1 MPGGCKMAVT
11 KRRDRVFRGSTM
23 ALARNCRRVFAS
35 VFVFELA
42 CLTALLLSGCGGS
55 KAKRAQDR
63 ADNAY
68 SLARGNPLTLRAF
81 LEEMPKGAELHYH
94 LSGGV
99 YAETW
104 IRDAAEDGLCVNVTA
119 LSFAGTHEPNCGDG
133 NVPVKSIYA
142 NRDQIYDRLV
152 DAFSMRA
159 FVPMPSNDGHDQF
172 FRTFNRFGGL
182 DARHMGEWLDEV
194 ASRAALQNE
203 QYMELMVTPPF
214 NHAQALAAALK
225 KENGWNPD
233 AGFAPMHDRLLA
245 MGLRDEIP
253 VTKAFFDSAEAG
265 RQQIEHCGQADASP
279 ACHVKIRYIY
289 QVLRALPPEVVF
301 AHTLLGFEY
310 AQTDPRVVGM
320 NYVQPEDDPV
330 AMENY
335 ALGMR
340 QIDYL
345 HRVYPKLHISLHA
358 GELAPGMVPPEGL
371 RFHIRMAVETGHA
384 ERIGHGVDVMYEDRP
399 YDLLREMAANHVM
412 VEINLT
418 SNDVILGIAGYE
430 HPFRTYR
437 KYRVPVSLSTDDEG
451 VSRIDLTHEYELA
464 IETYALSYADV
475 KQMVRT
481 GITHTFLPGA
491 SLWRERDQ
499 FVDTVGEC
507 SGDTLGADDPSSS
520 CATFLKSSEHAQ
532 QEWELERRFRLF
544 ESTVSI
550 PVSPTRR

>member
-11 KRRDRVFRGSTM
+11 QRRDRVFKGSTM
-23 ALARNCRRVFAS
+23 ASARNCPKDFAS
-35 VFVFELA
+35 VFVLVLA
-42 CLTALLLSGCGGS
+42 CSIAPLFSGCSGS
-55 KAKRAQDR
+55 KAKQAQDR

-68 SLARGNPLTLRAF
+68 NLARGNPLTLRAF

-104 IRDAAEDGLCVNVTA
+104 IRDAAEDGLCVNVAA
-119 LSFAGTHEPNCGDG
+119 LSFTDMHEPNCGTG
-133 NVPVKSIYA
+133 NLPVKSTYA
-142 NRDQIYDRLV
+142 NKDQIYDRLV

-159 FVPMPSNDGHDQF
+159 FVPTPSNDGHDQF
-172 FRTFNRFGGL
+172 FRTFNRFGGI

-194 ASRAALQNE
+194 ASRAASQNE

-214 NHAQALAAALK
+214 SHAQALASALK
-225 KENGWNPD
+225 KENGWNPE
-233 AGFAPMHDRLLA
+233 AGFGGIRDRLLA

-253 VTKAFFDSAEAG
+253 ATKAFFDSAETS
-265 RQQIEHCGQADASP
+265 RQQIEHCGEANESP
-279 ACHVKIRYIY
+279 ACHVEVRYIY
-289 QVLRALPPEVVF
+289 QVLRAFPPEVVF
-301 AHTLLGFEY
+301 AQTLLGFEY
-310 AQTDPRVVGM
+310 AQNDPRVVGI

-345 HRVYPKLHISLHA
+345 HGAYPKLHISLHA
-358 GELAPGMVPPEGL
+358 GELAPGMVPPDGL
-371 RFHIRMAVETGHA
+371 RFHIRMAIETGHA

-430 HPFRTYR
+430 HPFRAYR
-437 KYRVPVSLSTDDEG
+437 KYNVPVSLSTDDEG

-464 IETYALSYADV
+464 VETYALSYADV

-481 GITHTFLPGA
+481 GIAHTFLPGA
-491 SLWRERDQ
+491 SLWQQRDK
-499 FVDTVGEC
+499 FVHTIEDC
-507 SGDTLGADDPSSS
+507 SGDALGADNPSRP

-544 ESTVSI
+544 ESTVRI
-550 PVSPTRR
+550 PVSPPAR

>member
-1 MPGGCKMAVT
+1 
-11 KRRDRVFRGSTM
+11 M
-23 ALARNCRRVFAS
+23 ALARKCSRAVAFLF
-35 VFVFELA
+35 VFVLP
-42 CLTALLLSGCGGS
+42 CSMALLLSGCSGS
-55 KAKRAQDR
+55 KAKQNQDR
-63 ADNAY
+63 ADTAY
-68 SLARGNPLTLRAF
+68 NLARGNPLALRAF

-104 IRDAAEDGLCVNVTA
+104 IRDAAADGLCVNVAA
-119 LSFAGTHEPNCGDG
+119 LSFTDKHEPNCGNG

-142 NRDQIYDRLV
+142 NNDQIYDRLV

-172 FRTFNRFGGL
+172 FRTFSRFGGL
-182 DARHMGEWLDEV
+182 DSRHMGEWLDEV
-194 ASRAALQNE
+194 ASRAASQNE

-214 NHAQALAAALK
+214 SHAQALAAALK

-233 AGFAPMHDRLLA
+233 AGFGPIRDRLLA
-245 MGLRDEIP
+245 MGLRDEIG
-253 VTKAFFDSAEAG
+253 VTKAFFDSAETG
-265 RQQIEHCGQADASP
+265 RQQIEHCGQANESP
-279 ACHVKIRYIY
+279 ACRVEIRYIY
-289 QVLRALPPEVVF
+289 QVLRAFPPEVVF
-301 AHTLLGFEY
+301 AQTLLGFEY
-310 AQTDPRVVGM
+310 AQTDPRVVGI

-345 HRVYPKLHISLHA
+345 HGVYPQLHISLHA
-358 GELAPGMVPPEGL
+358 GELAPGMVPPDGL

-384 ERIGHGVDVMYEDRP
+384 ERIGHGVDVMYEDQP

-418 SNDVILGIAGYE
+418 SNNVILGIAGYE

-437 KYRVPVSLSTDDEG
+437 KYKVPVSLSTDDEG
-451 VSRIDLTHEYELA
+451 VLRVSLTHEYELEV
-464 IETYALSYADV
+464 ETYALSYADL

-491 SLWRERDQ
+491 SLWRERDN
-499 FVDTVGEC
+499 FVRTVEEC
-507 SGDTLGADDPSSS
+507 SEDALGADNPSAS
-520 CATFLKSSEHAQ
+520 CANFLKSSEHAQ

-544 ESTVSI
+544 ESTVSG
-550 PVSPTRR
+550 PVSPTAR

>member
-1 MPGGCKMAVT
+1 MAP
-11 KRRDRVFRGSTM
+11 
-23 ALARNCRRVFAS
+23 ARKYSRVFAS
-35 VFVFELA
+35 LF
-42 CLTALLLSGCGGS
+42 LLLLGCSIAALFSGCSGS
-55 KAKRAQDR
+55 NARKAEDR

-68 SLARGNPLTLRAF
+68 NLARGNPLTLRAF

-104 IRDAAEDGLCVNVTA
+104 IRDAAEDGLCVNVAA
-119 LSFAGTHEPNCGDG
+119 LSFTNKHEPNCGDG

-159 FVPMPSNDGHDQF
+159 FVPMPGDDGHDQF
-172 FRTFNRFGGL
+172 FRTFNRFGGI
-182 DARHMGEWLDEV
+182 DSRHMGEWLDEV
-194 ASRAALQNE
+194 ASRAASQNE

-214 NHAQALAAALK
+214 SHAQALAAALQ
-225 KENGWNPD
+225 KENGWKPD
-233 AGFAPMHDRLLA
+233 AGFGPIRDRLLA
-245 MGLRDEIP
+245 MGLREEIP
-253 VTKAFFDSAEAG
+253 VTKAFFDSAETG
-265 RQQIEHCGQADASP
+265 RQQIERCGQVNESP
-279 ACHVKIRYIY
+279 ACHVEIRYIY
-289 QVLRALPPEVVF
+289 QVLRAFPPEVVF
-301 AHTLLGFEY
+301 AQTLLGFEY
-310 AQTDPRVVGM
+310 AQTDPRVVGI

-330 AMENY
+330 AMANY

-345 HRVYPKLHISLHA
+345 HGVYPKLHISLHA
-358 GELAPGMVPPEGL
+358 GELAPGMVPPDGL

-384 ERIGHGVDVMYEDRP
+384 ERIGHGVDLMYEDRP

-430 HPFRTYR
+430 HPFRAYR
-437 KYRVPVSLSTDDEG
+437 KYKVPVSLSTDDEG

-464 IETYALSYADV
+464 VETYALSYADV

-491 SLWRERDQ
+491 SLWPERDTFLQ
-499 FVDTVGEC
+499 TVEEC
-507 SGDTLGADDPSSS
+507 SGDALGSDNLSTS
-520 CATFLKSSEHAQ
+520 CADFLKSSEHAR

-544 ESTVSI
+544 ESTVRI
-550 PVSPTRR
+550 PVSSTAR

>member
-1 MPGGCKMAVT
+1 MA
-11 KRRDRVFRGSTM
+11 S
-23 ALARNCRRVFAS
+23 ARNGLQDFAS
-35 VFVFELA
+35 VFVVVLA
-42 CLTALLLSGCGGS
+42 CSAALLFSGCSGS
-55 KAKRAQDR
+55 NARQAQDR
-63 ADNAY
+63 TENAY
-68 SLARGNPLTLRAF
+68 NLARGNPLALRAF
-81 LEEMPKGAELHYH
+81 LVGMPKGAELHYH

-104 IRDAAEDGLCVNVTA
+104 IRDAAEDGLCVNVGA
-119 LSFAGTHEPNCGDG
+119 LSFTDMHEPNCGDG

-142 NRDQIYDRLV
+142 NKDQIYDRLV

-159 FVPMPSNDGHDQF
+159 FVPTPSNDGHDQF
-172 FRTFNRFGGL
+172 FRTFNRFGGI

-194 ASRAALQNE
+194 ASRAASQNE

-214 NHAQALAAALK
+214 NHAQALASALK

-233 AGFAPMHDRLLA
+233 AGFGPIRDRLLA
-245 MGLRDEIP
+245 MGLRDEIS
-253 VTKAFFDSAEAG
+253 VTKAFFDLAEAG
-265 RQQIEHCGQADASP
+265 RQQIEHCGQANESP
-279 ACHVKIRYIY
+279 ACQVEIRYIY
-289 QVLRALPPEVVF
+289 QVLRAFAPEQVF
-301 AHTLLGFEY
+301 AQTLLGFEY
-310 AQTDPRVVGM
+310 AQTDPRVVGI

-330 AMENY
+330 AMANY
-335 ALGMR
+335 ALGMQ

-345 HRVYPKLHISLHA
+345 HGVYPKLHISLHA
-358 GELAPGMVPPEGL
+358 GELAPGMVPPDGL
-371 RFHIRMAVETGHA
+371 RFHIRMAIETGHA

-437 KYRVPVSLSTDDEG
+437 KYKVPVSLSTDDEG

-464 IETYALSYADV
+464 VETYALSYVDV

-491 SLWRERDQ
+491 SLWQQRDQ
-499 FVDTVGEC
+499 FVHTIEDC
-507 SGDTLGADDPSSS
+507 SGDALGADNPSSS

-544 ESTVSI
+544 ESTVRV
-550 PVSPTRR
+550 PVSPPAR

>member
-1 MPGGCKMAVT
+1 MA
-11 KRRDRVFRGSTM
+11 S
-23 ALARNCRRVFAS
+23 ARNCLQDFAS
-35 VFVFELA
+35 VFVLFLA
-42 CLTALLLSGCGGS
+42 CSTAPLFSGCSGS
-55 KAKRAQDR
+55 NARQAQDR

-68 SLARGNPLTLRAF
+68 NLARGNPLTLRAF

-104 IRDAAEDGLCVNVTA
+104 IRDAAEDGLCVNVAA
-119 LSFAGTHEPNCGDG
+119 LSFTDKHEPNCGDG

-142 NRDQIYDRLV
+142 NKDQIYDRLV

-172 FRTFNRFGGL
+172 FRTFNRFGGI
-182 DARHMGEWLDEV
+182 DSRHMGEWLDEA
-194 ASRAALQNE
+194 ASRAASQNE

-214 NHAQALAAALK
+214 SHAQALAAALK

-233 AGFAPMHDRLLA
+233 AGFGPIRSRLLA

-265 RQQIEHCGQADASP
+265 RQQIEHCGEANESP
-279 ACHVKIRYIY
+279 ACHVEIRYIY
-289 QVLRALPPEVVF
+289 QVLRAFPPEVVF
-301 AHTLLGFEY
+301 AQTLLGFEY
-310 AQTDPRVVGM
+310 AQTDPRVVGI

-330 AMENY
+330 AIKNY

-345 HRVYPKLHISLHA
+345 HGVYPKLHISLHA
-358 GELAPGMVPPEGL
+358 GELAPGMVPPDGL

-437 KYRVPVSLSTDDEG
+437 KYKVPVSLSTDDEG

-464 IETYALSYADV
+464 VETYALSYADV
-475 KQMVRT
+475 KQMART
-481 GITHTFLPGA
+481 GIAHTFLPGA
-491 SLWRERDQ
+491 SLWRERDK
-499 FVDTVGEC
+499 FVHSVEEC
-507 SGDTLGADDPSSS
+507 SGDALGADNPSSS
-520 CATFLKSSEHAQ
+520 CANFLKSSEHAR

-550 PVSPTRR
+550 PISPTAR

>member
-11 KRRDRVFRGSTM
+11 KRVRVFKGSTM
-23 ALARNCRRVFAS
+23 APARKCCRVLAS
-35 VFVFELA
+35 VVVALSLA
-42 CLTALLLSGCGGS
+42 AGFSLVGCGGS
-55 KAKRAQDR
+55 RAKQAQDR
-63 ADNAY
+63 AEYAY
-68 SLARGNPLTLRAF
+68 NLARGNPLELRAF

-104 IRDAAEDGLCVNVTA
+104 IRDAAEDGLCMNLAA
-119 LSFAGTHEPNCGDG
+119 LSFTAQHEPNCGQG
-133 NVPVKSIYA
+133 NVSVKSVYA
-142 NRDQIYDRLV
+142 NKDQVYDRLV

-172 FRTFNRFGGL
+172 FRTFDRFGGL
-182 DARHMGEWLDEV
+182 DSRHMGEWLDEV
-194 ASRAALQNE
+194 ASRAASQNE

-214 NHAQALAAALK
+214 SHAAGLAAALS
-225 KENGWNPD
+225 KENGWKPD
-233 AGFAPMHDRLLA
+233 AGFGAIRDRLLA
-245 MGLRDEIP
+245 MGLREEIP
-253 VTKAFFDSAEAG
+253 VTKAFFDSAEAS
-265 RQQIEHCGQADASP
+265 RQQIEHCGQANEST
-279 ACHVKIRYIY
+279 ACHVEIRYIY
-289 QVLRALPPEVVF
+289 QVLRAFPPEVVF
-301 AHTLLGFEY
+301 AQTLLGFEY
-310 AQTDPRVVGM
+310 AQTDPRVVGI

-345 HRVYPKLHISLHA
+345 HGVYPKLHISLHA
-358 GELAPGMVPPEGL
+358 GELAPGMVPPDGL

-418 SNDVILGIAGYE
+418 SNNVILGIAGYE

-464 IETYALSYADV
+464 VETYALTYTEV
-475 KQMVRT
+475 KQLVRT
-481 GITHTFLPGA
+481 GITHTFLPGP
-491 SLWRERDQ
+491 SLWQERDR
-499 FVDTVGEC
+499 FVHTVTEC
-507 SGDTLGADDPSSS
+507 SADALGADNPSPP
-520 CATFLKSSEHAQ
+520 CANFLKSSEHAQ
-532 QEWELERRFRLF
+532 QEWELERRFGVF
-544 ESTVSI
+544 ESTISA
-550 PVSPTRR
+550 PGSTNTR

>member
-11 KRRDRVFRGSTM
+11 KRRDRVSRGSTM
-23 ALARNCRRVFAS
+23 ALAHYCRRVFAS
-35 VFVFELA
+35 VHVFALA
-42 CLTALLLSGCGGS
+42 CSTAPLLSGCGGS
-55 KAKRAQDR
+55 KAKQAQDR

-119 LSFAGTHEPNCGDG
+119 LSFADTHEPNCGDG

-142 NRDQIYDRLV
+142 NKDQMYDRLV

-159 FVPMPSNDGHDQF
+159 FVPTPSNDGHDQF

-194 ASRAALQNE
+194 ASRAASQNE

-214 NHAQALAAALK
+214 SQAQALAAALK
-225 KENGWNPD
+225 KEVGWNPD
-233 AGFAPMHDRLLA
+233 AGFASMRDRLLA
-245 MGLRDEIP
+245 MGLRDEIG

-265 RQQIEHCGQADASP
+265 RQQIEHCGQPNASP
-279 ACHVKIRYIY
+279 ACHVELRYVY
-289 QVLRALPPEVVF
+289 QVLRAFPPEVVF
-301 AHTLLGFEY
+301 AQTLLGFEY
-310 AQTDPRVVGM
+310 AQTDPRVVGI

-358 GELAPGMVPPEGL
+358 GELAPGMVPPDGL

-418 SNDVILGIAGYE
+418 SNDAILGIAGYE

-499 FVDTVGEC
+499 FVDAVGEC
-507 SGDTLGADDPSSS
+507 SGDTLGADNPSSS
-520 CATFLKSSEHAQ
+520 CANFLKSSEHAQ

-544 ESTVSI
+544 ESTIGI
-550 PVSPTRR
+550 PVSPAAH